1 MSINI
6 KRNQLKRVVIVGGGL
21 GGLRL
26 AEDLCNSNL
35 QVVLIDKNNF
45 HQFPPLIYQI
55 ASAGID
61 PSSISFPFRQIF
73 RKSPRQD
80 FRSDG
85 KGSYQHIPLVDD
97 VQQVVEPVATAVD
110 DIEPVS

>member
-35 QVVLIDKNNF
+35 QGLKEEAKAWADRRSGMIEAFNKQFLTNKAGTSRRPGLRFSF
-45 HQFPPLIYQI
+45 HYFKVYK
-55 ASAGID
+55 SV
-61 PSSISFPFRQIF
+61 FRFTCCKRTHLYVQA
-73 RKSPRQD
+73 
-80 FRSDG
+80 
-85 KGSYQHIPLVDD
+85 LVK
-97 VQQVVEPVATAVD
+97 AYKCTYK
-110 DIEPVS
+110 

>member
-35 QVVLIDKNNF
+35 
-45 HQFPPLIYQI
+45 
-55 ASAGID
+55 
-61 PSSISFPFRQIF
+61 RWC
-73 RKSPRQD
+73 
-80 FRSDG
+80 
-85 KGSYQHIPLVDD
+85 
-97 VQQVVEPVATAVD
+97 
-110 DIEPVS
+110 